1 MYRIIVYLVVGL
13 MSLML
18 KAQVSENRQVGSFSK
33 LKVSNSIDV
42 FYTFS
47 TNQSIK
53 VYTDDAQKMACIKT
67 EVANDV
73 LKIYIETKGYSENT
87 KKKKAKGG
95 NNWNNGVSFKVLKV
109 EISGPYLSEITT
121 SAAAEV
127 KLLNPNKI
135 KEVTLKSSSASSIEG
150 SFEVEKMTVDT
161 SSSSDCILQVDAKT
175 VEIESSSSS
184 DVKISG
190 KAEIVEVNS
199 SSSSD
204 CDLKNLQTKEAY
216 VKASSSADVMVS
228 PTILLNAEATSS
240 ADVIY
245 YGTPDKISVKESSS
259 GSVTKK

>member
-1 MYRIIVYLVVGL
+1 MYKIIVYLVMGL

-53 VYTDDAQKMACIKT
+53 VYTDDAQKMTCVKT
-67 EVANDV
+67 EVTNDV
-73 LKIYIETKGYSENT
+73 LKIYIDTKEYFANT
-87 KKKKAKGG
+87 KRKKEKSG
-95 NNWNNGVSFKVLKV
+95 NNWNNGVSFKILKV

-121 SAAAEV
+121 SASAEV
-127 KLLNPNKI
+127 KLLNANKA
-135 KEVTLKSSSASSIEG
+135 KEVMLKSSSSSSIEG
-150 SFEVEKMTVDT
+150 NFEVEKITVDA
-161 SSSSDCILQVDAKT
+161 SSSSDCILMLDAKT
-175 VEIESSSSS
+175 VKIESSSSS

-190 KAEIVEVNS
+190 KAELVEVNS

-204 CDLKNLQTKEAY
+204 CDLKNLQAKEAY
-216 VKASSSADVMVS
+216 VKASSAADVLVS
-228 PTILLNAEATSS
+228 PTVLLNAEATSS

-245 YGTPDKISVKESSS
+245 YGTPAKINLKESSS
-259 GSVTKK
+259 GSITRK